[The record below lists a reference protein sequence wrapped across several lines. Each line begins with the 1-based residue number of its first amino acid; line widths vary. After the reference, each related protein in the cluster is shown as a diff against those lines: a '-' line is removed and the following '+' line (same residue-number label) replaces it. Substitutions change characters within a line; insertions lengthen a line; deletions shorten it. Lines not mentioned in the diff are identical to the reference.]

1 MMRSMARTGFD
12 PMTFAIRSS
21 LSVKGACSGAFLCVM
36 TATTP
41 GTRSAASV
49 WIALMRPLATVEV
62 TGKPYS
68 TPGGLCSAA

>member
-1 MMRSMARTGFD
+1 MISSMASTGFD
-12 PMTFAIRSS
+12 PVTFTIMSS
-21 LSVKGACSGAFLCVM
+21 LSVKGACSGAFLCVT

-49 WIALMRPLATVEV
+49 RIAVMRPLATVDG